1 MISVLALSADAR
13 PYAGGTTQLACPQCC
28 YLAPSMVPRSGLD
41 SELTTAEVH
50 DPVRL
55 HVIPIT
61 APHRLSRIASRA
73 VHVLVYGSLTAWGCL
88 IATGVLL

>member
-1 MISVLALSADAR
+1 M
-13 PYAGGTTQLACPQCC
+13 ACPQCC

-55 HVIPIT
+55 HVILVT
-61 APHRLSRIASRA
+61 APHLFSRIASWA
-73 VHVLVYGSLTAWGCL
+73 QHVLVYGSLTAWRCP

>member
-1 MISVLALSADAR
+1 
-13 PYAGGTTQLACPQCC
+13 
-28 YLAPSMVPRSGLD
+28 MVPRLGLD

-50 DPVRL
+50 DPARL

-61 APHRLSRIASRA
+61 APHRFSRLASWA
-73 VHVLVYGSLTAWGCL
+73 EHVLVYGSLTAWRCP